1 MVHLCRCF
9 SVFVLFLFLSFI
21 SLRFTELKRNYLSET
36 TIDHKQF
43 AVNHKLASTLGNMCV
58 CTPFFHRAWC
68 LVSFV
73 QTTCGLDLQG
83 GQAYHIRS
91 WDVMGE
97 ASKDALMCNC
107 TFRLKTVEQ
116 AFLRLCFCSRVF
128 LFPPLAILTG
138 PEWNQ
143 FNFLKTSPV
152 VWWFVCVWFLYIFTL
167 VQIVLQSLVHPY
179 PFSAVFCAAV
189 RPPLVNMMG

>member
-1 MVHLCRCF
+1 
-9 SVFVLFLFLSFI
+9 
-21 SLRFTELKRNYLSET
+21 
-36 TIDHKQF
+36 
-43 AVNHKLASTLGNMCV
+43 MCA

-91 WDVMGE
+91 WNVMGE